1 MENRCKKIVLTP
13 EFHSL
18 SSKVWVLS
26 SEFWVLLSSEELN
39 SEFLVQRNLA
49 LVLRG
54 GQSVIYFSCFNLDY

>member
-39 SEFLVQRNLA
+39 SEFLV
-49 LVLRG
+49 LRG
-54 GQSVIYFSCFNLDY
+54 VGQSVIYFSCFNLDY